1 MMRTAFK
8 TLLSAAALSFVASS
22 ALAGPPVDTARGAAA
37 GRPGTA
43 AAAAAATAGVRP
55 ATPCPEHWKLV
66 AGSQVPDGSYTCEP
80 DTAWYQRQITCTGK
94 TTGVNLPCAIGC
106 MPVVE

>member
-1 MMRTAFK
+1 MRKSVVALFSLAATLVAATAF
-8 TLLSAAALSFVASS
+8 
-22 ALAGPPVDTARGAAA
+22 AGPPVDAARGAARPAAA
-37 GRPGTA
+37 G
-43 AAAAAATAGVRP
+43 AAAAATAGVRP

-66 AGSQVPDGSYTCEP
+66 AGSQLQDGSYTCEP
-80 DTAWYQRQITCTGK
+80 DTAWYQRQITCPGK